1 MKKMDFQL
9 NRLYNKIVA
18 IPSPLIR
25 SLRVGESGWTF
36 HPTTGSDRMNLLKI
50 TAFLL
55 LCFLFSHSVQA
66 QSDTKLKKI
75 DAYLQN
81 YMDSVPVPGLA
92 VVIVKEDQVIF
103 QKGYGVEQM
112 GQSKAMTP
120 QSSIGVG
127 ELTMSMTALAILQLA
142 EKGQLDLEDKVIK
155 YLPWFQTAN
164 KEFSD
169 QITIRMLI
177 NQTSGI
183 PPQFES
189 IPSLEEDKAL
199 EDFVRS
205 MNSYYINQTP
215 GLSYEAS
222 RESFCVAGLIISQL
236 SGMSYAA
243 YMDQYIFRPLQM
255 AKTTTDPKKITQ
267 LGNTYGHEVGLTGCR
282 PAKKDLFNSN
292 YIPAGSEMRSTAE
305 DVGHYLIALLNGGKY
320 KGQQILSTE
329 SIAKM
334 WQPQISFNGL
344 GTMLGGN
351 GINIEY
357 TLGWLKMMIDDRPL
371 IIHPGNTGTMS
382 SITGINLGNNTAM
395 TVLFNADPGRFDR
408 FVYPSI
414 ENVGNNILHLL
425 ADEPTTDFAR
435 PRIDDP
441 FDDYYAIPRKEQE
454 KYIGKYVSIGD
465 AHPIYKDYTIEVFE
479 GDNDSLSLKGYKDI
493 VQKGHYRLQFSSKSR
508 AVLRGIEHPR
518 EIQFKLNPNGA
529 VTGVFIYG
537 SEFKKKEKVKVS
549 LYQEIEKQEVAF
561 LLPKSWN
568 GTWVDNQFTASTPS
582 HENTAI
588 KIRPMNLGTINF
600 EELVQQHMKGQTIQF
615 KGLQKKEVVKDGVW
629 TEQMFCTNENGQTT
643 QHLLVL
649 YQNPLVRKQ
658 VQFILSNP
666 WGSFTNDLQDL
677 VQQFQ
682 RSIVL

>member
-1 MKKMDFQL
+1 MEVIS
-9 NRLYNKIVA
+9 N
-18 IPSPLIR
+18 PLIR
-25 SLRVGESGWTF
+25 SLKVVRSSWTF
-36 HPTTGSDRMNLLKI
+36 HPTITNDRMNILKI
-50 TAFLL
+50 TALL
-55 LCFLFSHSVQA
+55 LLSFLFLPPTQA
-66 QSDTKLKKI
+66 QNNATLKKI
-75 DAYLQN
+75 DTYLQN

-92 VVIVKEDQVIF
+92 VVIVKEDEVIF
-103 QKGYGVEQM
+103 QKGYGVERM
-112 GQSKAMTP
+112 GRAKAMTP
-120 QSSIGVG
+120 QSSLAIG

-142 EKGQLDLEDKVIK
+142 EKGQLSLEDKVTK
-155 YLPWFQTAN
+155 HLPWFRTAN

-189 IPSLEEDKAL
+189 IPSLDDDKAL
-199 EDFVRS
+199 EEFVRS

-222 RESFCVAGLIISQL
+222 RESFCVAGLIISKV

-243 YMDQYIFRPLQM
+243 YMDKYIFGPLQM
-255 AKTTTDPKKITQ
+255 TRTTTDPKKLAQ
-267 LGNTYGHEVGLTGCR
+267 LDLNYGHEIGLTSCL

-292 YIPAGSEMRSTAE
+292 YLPAGSEMRSTAA
-305 DVGHYLIALLNGGKY
+305 DIGHYLIALLNGGQY
-320 KGQQILSTE
+320 KGQQILSPE

-334 WQPQISFNGL
+334 WTPQISFNGL

-395 TVLFNADPGRFDR
+395 TVLFNADPGRFNR

-425 ADEPTTDFAR
+425 AGEPTTDFAR

-441 FDDYYAIPRKEQE
+441 FDDYYAIPRAEQE
-454 KYIGKYVSIGD
+454 KYIGTYVSIGD
-465 AHPIYKDYTIEVFE
+465 AHPVYKDYSIEVFE
-479 GDNDSLSLKGYKDI
+479 GENDSLALKGFKDA
-493 VQKGHYRLQFSSKSR
+493 VQKGHYKLQFSSKSR

-529 VTGVFIYG
+529 VTGIFIYG
-537 SEFKKKEKVKVS
+537 SEFKKKEPTKAS
-549 LYQEIEKQEVAF
+549 LYQEIENQQATASF
-561 LLPKSWN
+561 LLPKNWN
-568 GTWVDNQFTASTPS
+568 GVWTNNQFTATSPAY
-582 HENTAI
+582 ENTSVKVQA
-588 KIRPMNLGTINF
+588 MDLGIINF
-600 EELVQQHMKGQTIQF
+600 EKLVEQHTQGQTIQF

-629 TEQMFCTNENGQTT
+629 TEQMFCINKDGQTT

-649 YQNPLVRKQ
+649 YQDPLVKKQ

-666 WGSFTNDLQDL
+666 WGTFTNDLQDL
-677 VQQFQ
+677 VRQFQ

>member
-1 MKKMDFQL
+1 MKKMKFQ
-9 NRLYNKIVA
+9 
-18 IPSPLIR
+18 
-25 SLRVGESGWTF
+25 
-36 HPTTGSDRMNLLKI
+36 I
-50 TAFLL
+50 TASLL
-55 LCFLFSHSVQA
+55 LVFLFLPSIQA
-66 QSDTKLKKI
+66 QTSAKLKKI
-75 DAYLQN
+75 DTYLQN

-103 QKGYGVEQM
+103 QKGYGVEQI

-120 QSSIGVG
+120 QSSIAIG
-127 ELTMSMTALAILQLA
+127 ELTMSMTALAILQLE
-142 EKGQLDLEDKVIK
+142 EKGKLSLDDKVTK
-155 YLPWFQTAN
+155 HLSWFQTAN

-169 QITIRMLI
+169 QITIKMLI

-189 IPSLEEDKAL
+189 IPSLDDDKAL
-199 EDFVRS
+199 EEFVRS
-205 MNSYYINQTP
+205 MNSFYINQTP
-215 GLSYEAS
+215 GISYEAS
-222 RESFCVAGLIISQL
+222 RESFCVAGLIISKV

-243 YMDQYIFRPLQM
+243 YMDQHIFGPLQM
-255 AKTTTDPKKITQ
+255 TRTTTDPKKIAQ
-267 LGNTYGHEVGLTGCR
+267 LGASYGHEVGLTTCL

-292 YIPAGSEMRSTAE
+292 YLPAGSEMRSTAA
-305 DVGHYLIALLNGGKY
+305 DIGHYLIALLNGGQY
-320 KGQQILSTE
+320 KGQQIVSPE
-329 SIAKM
+329 SIAKI
-334 WQPQISFNGL
+334 WAPQISFNGL

-408 FVYPSI
+408 FVFPSI

-441 FDDYYAIPRKEQE
+441 FDDYYAIPRAEQE
-454 KYIGKYVSIGD
+454 KYIGTYVSIGD
-465 AHPIYKDYTIEVFE
+465 AHPVYKDYSIEVFE
-479 GDNDSLSLKGYKDI
+479 GDNDSLSLKGFKDA
-493 VQKGHYRLQFSSKSR
+493 VQKGHYKLQFSSKSR

-529 VTGVFIYG
+529 VTGIFIYG
-537 SEFKKKEKVKVS
+537 SEFKKKEPSKAS
-549 LYQEIEKQEVAF
+549 LYQKIEGQEAAASF
-561 LLPKSWN
+561 LLPKNWN
-568 GTWVDNQFTASTPS
+568 GKWSNNQFTASS
-582 HENTAI
+582 SLHENTSV
-588 KIRPMNLGTINF
+588 KIQSMDLGTIDF
-600 EELVQQHMKGQTIQF
+600 EMLVEQHIQDQAIQF

-629 TEQMFCTNENGQTT
+629 TEQMFCTNENGKTT

-649 YQNPLVRKQ
+649 YQHPLVKKQ
-658 VQFILSNP
+658 VQFVLSNP
-666 WGSFTNDLQDL
+666 WGSFTNKLQDL
-677 VQQFQ
+677 VRQFQ

>member
-1 MKKMDFQL
+1 
-9 NRLYNKIVA
+9 
-18 IPSPLIR
+18 
-25 SLRVGESGWTF
+25 
-36 HPTTGSDRMNLLKI
+36 
-50 TAFLL
+50 
-55 LCFLFSHSVQA
+55 
-66 QSDTKLKKI
+66 
-75 DAYLQN
+75 
-81 YMDSVPVPGLA
+81 
-92 VVIVKEDQVIF
+92 
-103 QKGYGVEQM
+103 
-112 GQSKAMTP
+112 MTP
-120 QSSIGVG
+120 QSPIGIG
-127 ELTMSMTALAILQLA
+127 ELTMSMTAMAILQLA
-142 EKGQLDLEDKVIK
+142 EKGKLNLEDKVIK
-155 YLPWFQTAN
+155 HLPWFQTAN

-189 IPSLEEDKAL
+189 IPSLEEEKAL

-205 MNSYYINQTP
+205 MNSFYINQTP

-222 RESFCVAGLIISQL
+222 RENFCVAGLIISQV

-243 YMDQYIFRPLQM
+243 YMDKYIFSPLKM
-255 AKTTTDPKKITQ
+255 TRTTTDPTKIAE
-267 LGNTYGHEVGLTGCR
+267 LGEAYGHEIGLEKCS

-292 YIPAGSEMRSTAE
+292 YLPAGSEMRSTVE
-305 DVGHYLIALLNGGKY
+305 DLGHYLIALLNEGTY
-320 KGQQILSTE
+320 KGQEILSKE
-329 SIAKM
+329 SVAEM
-334 WQPQISFNGL
+334 WRPQISFNGL

-371 IIHPGNTGTMS
+371 MIHPGNTGTMS
-382 SITGINLGNNTAM
+382 SITGLNLGNNTAM
-395 TVLFNADPGRFDR
+395 SILFNADPGRFDR

-414 ENVGNNILHLL
+414 ENIGNNILHLL

-441 FDDYYAIPRKEQE
+441 FDDYYPIEKAEQE

-465 AHPIYKDYTIEVFE
+465 AHPVYKDYTIEVFE
-479 GDNDSLSLKGYKDI
+479 GTNDSLVLKGYKDA
-493 VQKGHYRLQFSSKSR
+493 VQKGHYKLQFSSKSR

-537 SEFKKKEKVKVS
+537 SEFKKKEITKAS
-549 LYQEIEKQEVAF
+549 LYQQVNNEQASISF
-561 LLPKSWN
+561 LLPENWK
-568 GTWVDNQFTASTPS
+568 GQWVNQQFIAETITHQDAS
-582 HENTAI
+582 I
-588 KIRPMNLGTINF
+588 KIRPMDIGTMDFDQFI
-600 EELVQQHMKGQTIQF
+600 QQQMEGQTIQF

-629 TEQMFCTNENGQTT
+629 TEQMFCTNVNGTT
-643 QHLLVL
+643 QQHLLVL
-649 YQNPLVRKQ
+649 YQDPFVKKQ

-677 VQQFQ
+677 VQEFQ